1 MSTLALPLGAGRIKT
16 QRRSR
21 LAAHPLLAPKRLL
34 QLALIALVVVPIPS
48 DDGPFK
54 PHVIKPHVTAAAQ
67 AKITQLK
74 PAPMLA
80 VRVSR

>member
-1 MSTLALPLGAGRIKT
+1 MSTLALPLGAGWIIT

-54 PHVIKPHVTAAAQ
+54 PHVIKPHMIKPHATAAAQ
-67 AKITQLK
+67 AKIT
-74 PAPMLA
+74 
-80 VRVSR
+80 

>member
-1 MSTLALPLGAGRIKT
+1 MSTLALSLGTGRIKV

-21 LAAHPLLAPKRLL
+21 LAAHSLLAPKRLL

-54 PHVIKPHVTAAAQ
+54 PHAIAVAQ
-67 AKITQLK
+67 AKPTLS
-74 PAPMLA
+74 AA
-80 VRVSR
+80 VEVSR

>member
-21 LAAHPLLAPKRLL
+21 LAAHPLLTPKRLL

-48 DDGPFK
+48 DDGPVK
-54 PHVIKPHVTAAAQ
+54 PHTSVALQ

-74 PAPMLA
+74 PAVSTA
-80 VRVSR
+80 TKVSR